1 MIRINNL
8 VGDRYKI
15 IGELGHGGMSD
26 VYEARDIIFKRQV
39 ALKIIKFENA
49 QKIENIIR
57 FQNEAR
63 FSAAFNHPNIVKIYD
78 YGEYENLPYIVN
90 EYMKGQTLRD
100 VLDYKRNF
108 SINESCSIMLQLCDA
123 IGAVH
128 EKNIVHRDIKPL
140 NIFYQNDG
148 LIKLSDFGISILL
161 NSNLNLNESK
171 RVVGTIQYLAPELV
185 TGGKASFQSDIYS
198 MGITFFELLT
208 GRVPFDDKD
217 PKKVARLHLDSDMIS
232 PLTIIPTLPHEVE
245 YIIFKATARD
255 PFDRYMSV
263 QEMRK
268 DILSLYRN
276 EKVMKGSGGLLSRI
290 FGFSRY

>member
-1 MIRINNL
+1 MIRINSL

-15 IGELGHGGMSD
+15 VSELGHGGMSN
-26 VYEARDIIFKRQV
+26 VYEARDIILKRPV

-63 FSAAFNHPNIVKIYD
+63 FSCAFNHPNIVKIYD
-78 YGEYENLPYIVN
+78 YGEFENLPYIVN
-90 EYMKGQTLRD
+90 ELMKGQTLRG

-108 SINESCSIMLQLCDA
+108 SVNESCSIMLQICDA
-123 IGAVH
+123 ISCVH
-128 EKNIVHRDIKPL
+128 SKKIVHRDIKPL

-161 NSNLNLNESK
+161 DSSLNLNESR
-171 RVVGTIQYLAPELV
+171 RVVGTIQYLSPELV
-185 TGGKASFQSDIYS
+185 MGGKASFQSDIYA
-198 MGITFFELLT
+198 MGITFYELLT

-217 PKKVARLHLDSDMIS
+217 PKVVARMHVESKMPS
-232 PLTIIPTLPHEVE
+232 PLQIIPTLPKETE
-245 YIIFKATARD
+245 RIIFKATAKD
-255 PFDRYMSV
+255 PLYRYRSV
-263 QEMRK
+263 EEMRK
-268 DILSLYRN
+268 DILSLYKN
-276 EKVMKGSGGLLSRI
+276 KKVMKASGGLLSKI